1 MTRID
6 RIFCT
11 PSWEEHFLHP
21 IVHNLSSSISDYNPL
36 LLTPLVTPITKPI
49 FRFESYW
56 TERPGFMDCVA
67 KAWNKP
73 IPNQHNHLSI
83 FHIKLS
89 RVATSLRAWSKKQ
102 VSQGKIAMVVCR
114 EIIA

>member
-1 MTRID
+1 
-6 RIFCT
+6 
-11 PSWEEHFLHP
+11 
-21 IVHNLSSSISDYNPL
+21 
-36 LLTPLVTPITKPI
+36 
-49 FRFESYW
+49 
-56 TERPGFMDCVA
+56 MDCVA

-73 IPNQHNHLSI
+73 IPDQHNHLSI